1 MRSGERIAVGLIGFG
16 TVGTGLVEF
25 LLERAETVG
34 DLYLKKVVVAHPEKP
49 REVSFK
55 GITGNV
61 REILDDPEIQIVV
74 ELMGG
79 EQPALSYVLESLENG
94 KSVVTANKVV
104 ISRHMR
110 DLFAR
115 ARRKGVDLA
124 FEASVAGSIPIIR
137 ILKGFANERILRVTG
152 ILNGTS
158 NYILS
163 RMEEGLGFEAAL
175 KLAQEKGFAEADHI
189 LDTGGFDAR
198 DKLAIV
204 AALAFNTP
212 MDPERIYCEGI
223 TGITSIDL
231 DFGVRYGVGEGE
243 PGYAVKLLA
252 TARLGDDDA
261 LELHVYPALV
271 HRHHPLAAVYEEMNA
286 IYLEG
291 ERCGPQLYLGRGAGR
306 SATTSAVVSDLL
318 RLAANRRRG
327 IVDELP
333 SLAGAVP
340 IADVRKLKRRGYVRL
355 NLKHMPGSI
364 AEATRIMG
372 RHGFNIEDS
381 VQRRRFQMQFNGQV
395 YMPDIVT
402 VEPLPYGVVED
413 ALEELQASERV
424 HGMPF
429 YLRFEE

>member
-1 MRSGERIAVGLIGFG
+1 MSSGERIGVGLIGFG
-16 TVGTGLVEF
+16 TVGTGLVQF
-25 LLERAETVG
+25 LLEREQTGG
-34 DLYLKKVVVAHPEKP
+34 DLYLKKVAVANPNKP
-49 REVSFK
+49 REVAFPNV
-55 GITGNV
+55 TGNV
-61 REILDDPEIQIVV
+61 REILDDPEIRIVV
-74 ELMGG
+74 ELMGS
-79 EQPALSYVLESLENG
+79 EQPALSYILEALENG

-104 ISRHMR
+104 VSRHMAE
-110 DLFAR
+110 LFSR
-115 ARRKGVDLA
+115 ARQNRVDLA

-137 ILKGFANERILRVTG
+137 ILRGFEGERVLRVTG

-163 RMEEGLGFEAAL
+163 RMEEGLTFEAAL

-198 DKLAIV
+198 DKLAIL
-204 AALAFNTP
+204 ASLAFNTP
-212 MDPERIYCEGI
+212 MDPEQIYCEGI
-223 TGITSIDL
+223 TGVTSIDL

-252 TARLGDDDA
+252 TARLGEDGA

-271 HRHHPLAAVYEEMNA
+271 HRHHPLAAVYDEMNA

-306 SATTSAVVSDLL
+306 YATTSAVVSDLL

-333 SLAGAVP
+333 SLAGNVD
-340 IADVRKLKRRGYVRL
+340 IADVRRLKRRGYVRL

-381 VQRRRFQMQFNGQV
+381 VQRRRFQREVDGQV
-395 YMPDIVT
+395 FMPDIVT
-402 VEPLPYGVVED
+402 VESLPYGVVGD
-413 ALEELQASERV
+413 ALEELRASDRV
-424 HGMPF
+424 QGTPF

>member
-1 MRSGERIAVGLIGFG
+1 MSSAERVTVGVIGFG
-16 TVGTGLVEF
+16 TVGTGLIQF
-25 LLERAETVG
+25 LLERAERVG
-34 DLYLKKVVVAHPEKP
+34 DLSLKKVAVANPAKP
-49 REVSFK
+49 REIAFD
-55 GITGNV
+55 GITGDV

-79 EQPALSYVLESLENG
+79 DQPASDYVLQALERG

-104 ISRHMR
+104 VSRHMR
-110 DLFAR
+110 ELFDLAR
-115 ARRKGVDLA
+115 AKRVDLA

-137 ILKGFANERILRVTG
+137 ILKGFESERILRVTG

-175 KLAQEKGFAEADHI
+175 KLAQEKGFAETDHI

-198 DKLAIV
+198 DKLSIV
-204 AALAFNTP
+204 ASLAFNAP
-212 MDPERIYCEGI
+212 LDPERIYCEGI

-231 DFGVRYGVGEGE
+231 DFGGRYGVGEGE

-252 TARLGDDDA
+252 TARLGEDGA

-271 HRHHPLAAVYEEMNA
+271 QRHHPLASVYEEMNA

-306 SATTSAVVSDLL
+306 HATTSAVVSDLL

-333 SLAGAVP
+333 SLTEHVP
-340 IADVRKLKRRGYVRL
+340 VADVRRLKRRGYVRL

-372 RHGFNIEDS
+372 HHGFNIEDS
-381 VQRRRFQMQFNGQV
+381 VQRRRFQMEVEGQV
-395 YMPDIVT
+395 FMPDIVT
-402 VEPLPYGVVED
+402 VEPLPYGVVEA
-413 ALEELQASERV
+413 ALEALTASDRV
-424 HGMPF
+424 QGTPF

>member
-1 MRSGERIAVGLIGFG
+1 MSNGERIAVGLIGFG
-16 TVGTGLVEF
+16 TVGTGLVQF
-25 LLERAETVG
+25 LLERGETVG
-34 DLYLKKVVVAHPEKP
+34 DLYLKKVAVANPSKP
-49 REVSFK
+49 REIAFEA
-55 GITGNV
+55 ITGDAEEV
-61 REILDDPEIQIVV
+61 LQDPEIQIVV

-79 EQPALSYVLESLENG
+79 EKPALGFVRGALEAG

-104 ISRHMR
+104 VSRHMQ
-110 DLFAR
+110 DLFSL
-115 ARRKGVDLA
+115 ARRKAVDFA

-137 ILKGFANERILRVTG
+137 ILKGFQSERILRVTG

-163 RMEEGLGFEAAL
+163 RMEEGLSFEAAL
-175 KLAQEKGFAEADHI
+175 ELAQEKGFAEADHI
-189 LDTGGFDAR
+189 LDTGGFDSR
-198 DKLAIV
+198 DKLSIV
-204 AALAFNTP
+204 ASLAFNTP
-212 MDPERIYCEGI
+212 MNPERIYCEGI

-231 DFGVRYGVGEGE
+231 DFGGRYGVGEGE

-252 TARLGDDDA
+252 TARLGDDGA

-271 HRHHPLAAVYEEMNA
+271 HRHHPLASVYEEMNA

-318 RLAANRRRG
+318 RLAANRRRRM
-327 IVDELP
+327 VDELP
-333 SLAGAVP
+333 SLTGGVP
-340 IADVRKLKRRGYVRL
+340 IADVRQLKRRGYVRL

-381 VQRRRFQMQFNGQV
+381 VQRRRFRMEVGGQV

-402 VEPLPYGVVED
+402 VESLPYGVVED
-413 ALEELQASERV
+413 ALHELSASDRV
-424 HGMPF
+424 QGTPF